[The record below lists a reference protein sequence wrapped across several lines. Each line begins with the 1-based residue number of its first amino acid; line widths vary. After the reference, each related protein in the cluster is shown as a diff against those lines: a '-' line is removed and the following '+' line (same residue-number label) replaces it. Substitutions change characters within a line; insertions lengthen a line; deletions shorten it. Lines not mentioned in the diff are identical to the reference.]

1 MRARLALL
9 LALLA
14 AGCGGDE
21 PVQSSTP
28 TPNPTSEPA
37 PQGSAANAFIGSL
50 AVDPGDGTLMIGTGL
65 GLFRLRSGAA
75 EPERVTGELSTP
87 DGEGTLSSNLVV
99 RYARAGGA
107 ARLRAPRGR
116 APCPSTSA

>member
-1 MRARLALL
+1 
-9 LALLA
+9 
-14 AGCGGDE
+14 
-21 PVQSSTP
+21 
-28 TPNPTSEPA
+28 
-37 PQGSAANAFIGSL
+37 
-50 AVDPGDGTLMIGTGL
+50 MIGTGL

-99 RYARAGGA
+99 RYAEPGELLGSGHPEGG
-107 ARLRAPRGR
+107 